1 MNVDFSQALQ
11 QLESMIN
18 EGILLI
24 PNLIIAVLVFLG
36 FYAVA
41 KLARDLTKRLS
52 QSYGHHENL
61 AMVLGRVVRW
71 AVMLLGLLVSIV
83 IVVPNISPAQL
94 FQLLGISSVALGF
107 AFRDILQNFFAG
119 ILLLVTEPFR
129 IGDQIIVDQYEGTV
143 ETIESRATIIKTYD
157 GRRVVIPNTQ
167 LFTSPVTV
175 QTAFELRRV
184 QYDLGIGYDEDI
196 EHVKGL
202 ILEILHQIE
211 DIIAEPPPE
220 VIVVSLGDFSVILRV
235 RWWIRPTRRYE
246 AVDTRNTVLAT
257 LKAELMAQDI
267 DMPFPTQHVF
277 VSTTEA
283 RNSSSML

>member
-1 MNVDFSQALQ
+1 MNVDFSQAIE
-11 QLESMIN
+11 QLEWMLN

-24 PNLIIAVLVFLG
+24 PNLIIAALVFLG
-36 FYAVA
+36 FYMIA
-41 KLARDLTKRLS
+41 KLARDLTRRLS
-52 QSYGHHENL
+52 QSYGHHINL
-61 AMVLGRVVRW
+61 AVVLGRIVRW
-71 AVMLLGLLVSIV
+71 SVMLLGLLISIV

-129 IGDQIIVDQYEGTV
+129 IGDQIIVDHYEGTV

-175 QTAFELRRV
+175 QTAFEVRRV

-196 EHVKGL
+196 ERVKGL
-202 ILEILHQIE
+202 ILETIRHVE
-211 DIIAEPPPE
+211 DVIDEPPPE
-220 VIVVSLGDFSVILRV
+220 VIVVGLGDFSVILRV
-235 RWWIRPTRRYE
+235 RWWIRPALRSE
-246 AVDTRNTVLAT
+246 AVDTRNTVLAA

-277 VSTTEA
+277 VSRTDT
-283 RNSSSML
+283 RDSSSML

>member
-1 MNVDFSQALQ
+1 MNVDFSQAIQ

-24 PNLIIAVLVFLG
+24 PNLIIAILIFLG

-41 KLARDLTKRLS
+41 KLARDLTRRLA
-52 QSYGHHENL
+52 QSYGHHINL
-61 AMVLGRVVRW
+61 AVVLGRIVRW
-71 AVMLLGLLVSIV
+71 SVMLLGLLVSIV

-129 IGDQIIVDQYEGTV
+129 IGDQIIVDHYEGTV

-175 QTAFELRRV
+175 QTAFEVRRV

-196 EHVKGL
+196 ERVKGL
-202 ILEILHQIE
+202 ILETLRRVE
-211 DIIAEPPPE
+211 EVLDEPPPE
-220 VIVVSLGDFSVILRV
+220 VIVVGLGDFSVILRV
-235 RWWIRPTRRYE
+235 RWWIRPALRSE
-246 AVDTRNTVLAT
+246 AVDTRNTVLAA
-257 LKAELMAQDI
+257 LKAELMAQGI
-267 DMPFPTQHVF
+267 DMPFPTQHVLI
-277 VSTTEA
+277 SATEA
-283 RNSSSML
+283 RDSSSML